1 MERRLGNHQA
11 MTHQPVTLIRLGK
24 CLLVAALT
32 SFAAAAPAFAQNYG
46 ERTLR
51 YGNTSS
57 FYYDSR
63 NDDRDFPSN
72 GVFPGNFAPDPIFAT
87 IGAAGFLESNPRRSA
102 VPYPSQVYFGPARDL
117 ANCRLYRSYDAS
129 TGTFLGKD
137 GVRHRC

>member
-1 MERRLGNHQA
+1 MERRLGDDQA
-11 MTHQPVTLIRLGK
+11 MMHQPGTPLGPAK

-32 SFAAAAPAFAQNYG
+32 AFAAAAPAAAQNYG

-57 FYYDSR
+57 FYYDAR
-63 NDDRDFPSN
+63 NDDRDFQSN

-117 ANCRLYRSYDAS
+117 SYCRGYRSYDPS
-129 TGTFLGKD
+129 SGTFLGKD

>member
-1 MERRLGNHQA
+1 MERRLGDDQA
-11 MTHQPVTLIRLGK
+11 MMHQPVTSIRLGK
-24 CLLVAALT
+24 CLLVAALA
-32 SFAAAAPAFAQNYG
+32 FAAAAPAAAQTYG

-57 FYYDSR
+57 FYYDAR

-72 GVFPGNFAPDPIFAT
+72 GVFPGNFAPDPVFAT

-117 ANCRLYRSYDAS
+117 GRCRSYRSYDAS
-129 TGTFLGKD
+129 SGTYLGKN

>member
-1 MERRLGNHQA
+1 MERRLGDDQT
-11 MTHQPVTLIRLGK
+11 MMQQPVTSIGLGK

-32 SFAAAAPAFAQNYG
+32 AFAAVAPASAQNYG

-117 ANCRLYRSYDAS
+117 AYCRLYRSYDPS
-129 TGTFLGKD
+129 SGTFLGKD